1 MAISIA
7 RRNWGATGCS
17 PQVRHLRENCNEV
30 GPTEAAEASLL
41 HIPIAG
47 AAPGLRAIASTVDV
61 LAADGWVESTEGFTD
76 FAVGLLVDEVASG
89 GGAHL
94 ALGLLNEKGF
104 GSSHQGR
111 ASGTGDGGD
120 VASYE
125 SVVGGGGDDGSHIAW
140 CLRVKLRSYHWYKDM
155 TFI

>member
-1 MAISIA
+1 M
-7 RRNWGATGCS
+7 
-17 PQVRHLRENCNEV
+17 
-30 GPTEAAEASLL
+30 
-41 HIPIAG
+41 
-47 AAPGLRAIASTVDV
+47 
-61 LAADGWVESTEGFTD
+61 LAADGRIERAESLTD
-76 FAVGLLVDEVASG
+76 LAVLLEVDEVASR